1 VGSARGDTTRIVT
14 LTAFMSPGGSAI
26 RPRGSTMHPNNDEP
40 PVLSKEDPMLGP
52 NQHTF
57 NLANQSY
64 EERLSHSA
72 RIQQIQRDRGD
83 HAEFDRTPHRA
94 ITVRRLAA
102 AGIAGVVLTAAL
114 AAGGVGSV
122 AAAPNHAMG
131 GGAALIR

>member
-1 VGSARGDTTRIVT
+1 
-14 LTAFMSPGGSAI
+14 
-26 RPRGSTMHPNNDEP
+26 MHRNNDEP
-40 PVLSKEDPMLGP
+40 PALSKEDPMLGP

-72 RIQQIQRDRGD
+72 RIQQIQRDHRD

-114 AAGGVGSV
+114 AAGGVGAV
-122 AAAPNHAMG
+122 AAAPNHATG
-131 GGAALIR
+131 GGAVLIR

>member
-1 VGSARGDTTRIVT
+1 
-14 LTAFMSPGGSAI
+14 
-26 RPRGSTMHPNNDEP
+26 
-40 PVLSKEDPMLGP
+40 MLGP

-72 RIQQIQRDRGD
+72 RIQQIQRDRSD
-83 HAEFDRTPHRA
+83 HEEFDRTPHRA

-114 AAGGVGSV
+114 AAGGVGAV
-122 AAAPNHAMG
+122 AAAPNHASG
-131 GGAALIR
+131 GGAVLIR

>member
-1 VGSARGDTTRIVT
+1 
-14 LTAFMSPGGSAI
+14 
-26 RPRGSTMHPNNDEP
+26 MHRNRRATS
-40 PVLSKEDPMLGP
+40 SKEDPMLGP
-52 NQHTF
+52 NQSTF

-72 RIQQIQRDRGD
+72 RIQKIQHDRHD

-102 AGIAGVVLTAAL
+102 AGIAGFVLTAAL
-114 AAGGVGSV
+114 AAGGVSV
-122 AAAPNHAMG
+122 AAAAPNHAMG